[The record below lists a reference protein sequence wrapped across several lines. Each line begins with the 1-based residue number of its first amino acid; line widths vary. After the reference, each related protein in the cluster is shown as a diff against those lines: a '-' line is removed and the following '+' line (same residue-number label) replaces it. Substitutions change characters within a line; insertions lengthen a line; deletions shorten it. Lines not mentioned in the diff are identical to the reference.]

1 MTGAAAGTFFG
12 TAQAA
17 WTPDPITTAAGKTLT
32 DTSKSEF
39 RPILRTIARPALLF
53 SAAAGAFASTE
64 CIAESFRGKGDA
76 WNSLIGGMAAGAVIG
91 ATTRRA
97 DIMTSAAFAMGLFI
111 FALDYTGED
120 TVRDPV
126 ALRHKRFGVLPETHV
141 ESEAVARMKEA
152 YPHHKSL

>member
-17 WTPDPITTAAGKTLT
+17 WTPDPITSAGKAVTE
-32 DTSKSEF
+32 TSKSEF
-39 RPILRTIARPALLF
+39 RAVGRTIARPALLF

-76 WNSLIGGMAAGAVIG
+76 WNSLFGGMAAGAIIG
-91 ATTRRA
+91 ATTRRV
-97 DIMTSAAFAMGLFI
+97 DIMTSAAVAMGLFI

-126 ALRHKRFGVLPETHV
+126 SLRQKLFGVLPQKHE
-141 ESEAVARMKEA
+141 ESEALARMKKA
-152 YPHHKSL
+152 YPQHESC